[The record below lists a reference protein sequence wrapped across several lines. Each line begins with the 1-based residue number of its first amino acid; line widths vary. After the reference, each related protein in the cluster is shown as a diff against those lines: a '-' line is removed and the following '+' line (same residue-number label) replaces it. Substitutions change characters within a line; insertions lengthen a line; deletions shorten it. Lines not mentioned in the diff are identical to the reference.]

1 VTFDLNRR
9 KFIAALGGAAACPL
23 SAGAQ
28 QPTMPVI
35 GFLST
40 GSLQSDAVRLT
51 AVRRGLGEAG
61 YADGRNVTIEYH
73 GTQGQYDKLLGLAA
87 DLVRRQ
93 VAAIV
98 AVATPALFAAKAAT
112 TTIPIVFSV
121 SIDPV
126 TSGIVASVS
135 QPGGNMTGV
144 LTAALG
150 SKRLQLLHELVPD
163 AAVVA
168 LLDNPTNQ
176 VTESET
182 RQAEDA
188 AHTLGLKLHVLR
200 ASTVSDIDV
209 AFGTLAELRARA
221 LVVGVDPFFTN
232 HSAEIV
238 ALAARCVVPAIYAWR
253 EFVDDGGLASY
264 GTRLSD
270 SYRQVGIY
278 VGRILQGERPSDLPV
293 QQVVRVELVI
303 NLKTAKTLGLTVPR
317 TLLALADEVIE

>member
-1 VTFDLNRR
+1 MTIDLSRR
-9 KFIAALGGAAACPL
+9 RFIAALGGAAAWPL

-28 QPTMPVI
+28 QLVVPVI

-40 GSLQSDAVRLT
+40 GSLESDTVRLT
-51 AVRRGLGEAG
+51 AVRQGLSAAG
-61 YADGRNVTIEYH
+61 YADGRNVTIEYRGAH
-73 GTQGQYDKLLGLAA
+73 GQYDQLPGLAT

-93 VAAIV
+93 VGAIV

-126 TSGIVASVS
+126 TSGIVASVRR
-135 QPGGNMTGV
+135 PGGNITGV
-144 LTAALG
+144 MTAALA

-182 RQAEDA
+182 RDAQEA

-200 ASTVSDIDV
+200 ASTISDIEA

-221 LVVGVDPFFTN
+221 MVVGIDPFFTN
-232 HSAEIV
+232 HSSEIV
-238 ALAARCVVPAIYAWR
+238 ALAARHVVPAIYPWR

-264 GTRLSD
+264 GTKLSD

-278 VGRILQGERPSDLPV
+278 VGRILKGERPGDLPV

-303 NLKTAKTLGLTVPR
+303 NLKTAKALGLKVPSPLIAR
-317 TLLALADEVIE
+317 ADEVIE